1 MAFPFVIRE
10 ASAGIRWEWV
20 PRPTASHYLEKE
32 FKLEV
37 SIRFPLQSLRN
48 PMGEERERL
57 QESEGML
64 DTRSKT

>member
-1 MAFPFVIRE
+1 MGMGA
-10 ASAGIRWEWV
+10 
-20 PRPTASHYLEKE
+20 RPTASHYLEKE